1 VSGDRG
7 STARAAGLVAGLVV
21 VALLVVV
28 PKWFDS
34 TQTKGWAEAM
44 YIAVAAMGLNLLTGY
59 NGQISIG
66 HGAFFGVGAYT
77 SAILMNDHDWRWLW
91 TLPVVIVIS
100 AVVGALVGFPAL
112 RVRGLYLALITLGLA
127 ALFPDVVAKYVHG
140 TGGTP
145 LVQPALV
152 TTPSWG
158 HPFVDEPVAGRFDND
173 QWRYWMALTA
183 AVILFLLARNLVRG
197 RFGRALVAVRDQ
209 ETAAATVGID
219 AARIKVTAFALSA
232 VYAGLAGSIS
242 VLVTGVASAD
252 TIGVFQDSIL
262 FLVAVVVGGTATI
275 VGPVVGAYLVVYL
288 EHATRGLIAGKPVL
302 SPAIFG
308 GVLIL
313 FMWVLPDGVVGGARR
328 FAARFTTHREPVT
341 LPPVLEPEGT

>member
-1 VSGDRG
+1 VLA
-7 STARAAGLVAGLVV
+7 TVAAI
-21 VALLVVV
+21 ALLAIV

-34 TQTKGWAEAM
+34 TQTKGWAEAI
-44 YIAVAAMGLNLLTGY
+44 YIAIAAMGLNLLTGY

-77 SAILMNDHDWRWLW
+77 SAILMNDHNWRWLW
-91 TLPVVIVIS
+91 TVPVVVVLS

-127 ALFPDVVAKYVHG
+127 ALFPDIVAKYVHG
-140 TGGTP
+140 TGGTS
-145 LVQPALV
+145 LVQPPLV
-152 TTPSWG
+152 TVPSWA
-158 HPFVDEPVAGRFDND
+158 HAFVDEPLKGRFDDD
-173 QWRYWMALTA
+173 QWRYWMALTT
-183 AVILFLLARNLVRG
+183 AVILFVLARNLVRG

-219 AARIKVTAFALSA
+219 PARVKVAAFALSA
-232 VYAGLAGSIS
+232 VYAGLAGSLS
-242 VLVTGVASAD
+242 VLVTGVANAN

-262 FLVAVVVGGTATI
+262 FLVAVVVGGTATV
-275 VGPVVGAYLVVYL
+275 VGPVIGAYLVVYL
-288 EHATRGLIAGKPVL
+288 EHATQGLIAGKPVL

-313 FMWVLPDGVVGGARR
+313 FMWVLPNGVVGGARR
-328 FAARFTTHREPVT
+328 LVDRIRTDRPGEEPPSRVT
-341 LPPVLEPEGT
+341 ATPVLDAKGSSP